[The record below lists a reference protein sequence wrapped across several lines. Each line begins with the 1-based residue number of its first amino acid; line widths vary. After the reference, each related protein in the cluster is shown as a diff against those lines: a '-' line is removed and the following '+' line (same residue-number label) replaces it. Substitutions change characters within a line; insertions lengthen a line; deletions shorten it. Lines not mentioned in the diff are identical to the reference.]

1 VRLAA
6 DTVAAVDA
14 TERAVAA
21 ATAPDVAD
29 VARFA
34 TDDPDPTVR
43 AFALATLVGR
53 DPTAALPI
61 WRRAA
66 DDGSPR
72 VRRRAA
78 EVAPRLGRRAD
89 AATLRRLLAD
99 PEPWV
104 AEAAAFAAG
113 EHPRPAAGLVAAVA
127 GVVTD
132 HPDPVVREAAVA
144 ALGSIGDPT
153 TLPAVLGACA
163 DRPAVRRRAV
173 LALAAFDGP
182 EVEARLAAAL
192 DDRDWQVRQAAED
205 LLRAG
210 SPDP

>member
-1 VRLAA
+1 M
-6 DTVAAVDA
+6 
-14 TERAVAA
+14 AA
-21 ATAPDVAD
+21 ATAPETAD
-29 VARFA
+29 VARIA
-34 TDDPDPTVR
+34 TGDPDPTVR
-43 AFALATLVGR
+43 AVALAALVRR
-53 DPTAALPI
+53 DRATAAPV
-61 WRRAA
+61 WRRSAVDPAA
-66 DDGSPR
+66 R

-78 EVAPRLGRRAD
+78 EIAPSLGRRAD
-89 AATLRRLLAD
+89 AATLLRLLAD
-99 PEPWV
+99 PDPWV

-127 GVVTD
+127 GIATD

-153 TLPAVLGACA
+153 TLPAVLRACA

-182 EVEARLAAAL
+182 EVEARIVAAL

-210 SPDP
+210 SPEP